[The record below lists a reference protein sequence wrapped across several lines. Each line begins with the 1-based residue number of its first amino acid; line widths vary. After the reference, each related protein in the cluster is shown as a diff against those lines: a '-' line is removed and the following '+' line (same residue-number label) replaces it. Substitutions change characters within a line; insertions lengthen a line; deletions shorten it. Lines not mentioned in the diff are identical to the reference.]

1 MVIEIEVIEND
12 GIRLDKYLMNKQ
24 DMSRSK
30 IQKLIDDE
38 YVLVNGKTIKASYTV
53 KNGDIITILEYL
65 DEGSE
70 IKAQNIPLDIVY
82 EDEYLLVVNKPS
94 GMVVHPAVGNYS
106 HTLVNAL
113 MYHCNNLSTVNGN
126 VRPGIVHRIDADTSG
141 LLLVA
146 KNDMVHNDLAKQIS
160 EKSVVRKYISL
171 VHGVIMEDTAT
182 IDAPIGRDTSN
193 RKKMCVTGD
202 NSKDAITHLRVLER
216 YKDATL
222 IECRLE
228 TGRTHQIR
236 VHMDYIKHPVV
247 NDPVYGYNKL
257 DDKEFGQMLHA
268 KEIGFVHPVT
278 HEFINFTVDAPSKFY
293 EILEIY
299 KNK

>member
-1 MVIEIEVIEND
+1 MMEIKVIENS
-12 GIRLDKYLMNKQ
+12 GVRLDKYLINTQ

-30 IQKLIDDE
+30 IQKLIDND
-38 YVLVNGKTIKASYTV
+38 YILVNNKSV
-53 KNGDIITILEYL
+53 KSRYIVKDEDIITINDYEENSDILPE
-65 DEGSE
+65 
-70 IKAQNIPLDIVY
+70 NIPLDIVY

-94 GMVVHPAVGNYS
+94 GMVVHPAPGNYTG
-106 HTLVNAL
+106 TLVNAL
-113 MYHCNNLSTVNGN
+113 MYHCNNNLSRVNGN

-160 EKSVVRKYISL
+160 EKSVVRKYICL
-171 VHGVIMEDTAT
+171 VHGIIFEDSAT
-182 IDAPIGRDTSN
+182 IDAPIGRDEKD

-202 NSKDAITHLRVLER
+202 NSKDAVTHIRVLER

-222 IECRLE
+222 IECVLE

-236 VHMDYIKHPVV
+236 VHMNYINHPVV
-247 NDPVYGYNKL
+247 NDPVYGYNKM

-268 KEIGFVHPVT
+268 KEIGFVHPIT
-278 HEFINFTVDAPSKFY
+278 KEFMDFKVDPPKRFY

-299 KNK
+299 KNR

>member
-1 MVIEIEVIEND
+1 MEIRVVDND
-12 GIRLDKYLMNKQ
+12 SIRLDKYLMSNL
-24 DMSRSK
+24 DVSRSK
-30 IQKLIDDE
+30 AQKLIDNGNI
-38 YVLVNGKTIKASYTV
+38 LVNGKKSRASYTV
-53 KNGDIITILEYL
+53 KLDDVIEVLSVEDEVIDIEA
-65 DEGSE
+65 E
-70 IKAQNIPLDIVY
+70 NIPLDIIY

-94 GMVVHPAVGNYS
+94 GMVVHPGNGNYN

-113 MYHCNNLSTVNGN
+113 MYHCNNNLSMVNGN

-146 KNDMVHNDLAKQIS
+146 KDDNSHNDLAKQIS
-160 EKSVVRKYISL
+160 EKSVVRKYVSL
-171 VHGVIMEDTAT
+171 VHGVINEDSAT
-182 IDAPIGRDTSN
+182 IDAPIGRDKNN

-202 NSKDAITHLRVLER
+202 NSKDAVTNIRVLER
-216 YKDATL
+216 YSDATL
-222 IECRLE
+222 IECILE

-236 VHMDYIKHPVV
+236 VHMEYINHPVV
-247 NDPVYGYNKL
+247 NDPVYGYNKM

-278 HEFINFTVDAPSKFY
+278 KEFMDFKVEPPVRFW

>member
-1 MVIEIEVIEND
+1 MEIRVVDND
-12 GIRLDKYLMNKQ
+12 SIRLDKYLMSNL
-24 DMSRSK
+24 DVSRSK
-30 IQKLIDDE
+30 AQKLIDNGNI
-38 YVLVNGKTIKASYTV
+38 LVNGKKSRASYTV
-53 KNGDIITILEYL
+53 KLDDVIEVLSVEDEVIDIEA
-65 DEGSE
+65 E
-70 IKAQNIPLDIVY
+70 NIPLDIIY

-94 GMVVHPAVGNYS
+94 GMVVHPGNGNYN

-113 MYHCNNLSTVNGN
+113 MYHCNNNLSMVNGN

-146 KNDMVHNDLAKQIS
+146 KDDNSHNDLAKQIS
-160 EKSVVRKYISL
+160 EKSVVRKYVSL
-171 VHGVIMEDTAT
+171 VHGVINEDSAT
-182 IDAPIGRDTSN
+182 IDAPIGRDKNN

-202 NSKDAITHLRVLER
+202 NSKDAVTNIRVLER
-216 YKDATL
+216 YSDATL
-222 IECRLE
+222 IECILE

-236 VHMDYIKHPVV
+236 VHMEYINHPVV
-247 NDPVYGYNKL
+247 NDPVYGYNKM

-278 HEFINFTVDAPSKFY
+278 KEFMDFKVEPPAKFW

>member
-1 MVIEIEVIEND
+1 MEIRVLDYD
-12 GIRLDKYLMNKQ
+12 GIRIDKYLIDKL
-24 DMSRSK
+24 DVSRSK
-30 IQKLIDDE
+30 IQKLIDNE
-38 YVLVNGKTIKASYTV
+38 NILVNGSVVKSSYTL
-53 KNGDIITILEYL
+53 KMDDMIEIISME
-65 DEGSE
+65 DEDMLIE
-70 IKAQNIPLDIVY
+70 AEDIPLDIVY

-94 GMVVHPAVGNYS
+94 GMVVHPGNGNHN

-113 MYHCNNLSTVNGN
+113 MFHCNNNLSSVNGN

-160 EKSVVRKYISL
+160 EKSVLRKYICL
-171 VHGVIMEDTAT
+171 VQGVINEDSAT
-182 IDAPIGRDTSN
+182 IDAPIGRDKHN

-202 NSKDAITHLRVLER
+202 NSKDAITNIKVLER
-216 YKDATL
+216 YSDSTL
-222 IECRLE
+222 IECVLE

-236 VHMDYIKHPVV
+236 VHMAYINHPVV
-247 NDPVYGYNKL
+247 NDMVYGYNRV

-268 KEIGFVHPVT
+268 KEIGFIHPVT
-278 HEFINFTVDAPSKFY
+278 HEFMDFQVDAPKRFW
-293 EILEIY
+293 EILDLY